1 MWTQHR
7 TVSSSCFSWT
17 NFSTASHSCEHPARD
32 RHFLAP
38 ARPNYIQKNGA
49 TVTGLEQADSSF
61 GFFLAKMKPSTRRL
75 SEAGSGWLF
84 LSCLLVQ
91 LLNQTYLQN
100 SPRFPTML
108 FLFSSAT
115 TCYGKPSIPGVIC
128 TTAPLY
134 HINISCKEEL
144 IHYHLESR
152 RGLYSNLVIAKE
164 TRTPT
169 RDASSMRIT
178 THVGVCRRQVHIC
191 SERTEWRSGPTTQSP
206 LHFTWY

>member
-1 MWTQHR
+1 MLVPL
-7 TVSSSCFSWT
+7 VSPRPAVESSLPPKFPKIS
-17 NFSTASHSCEHPARD
+17 NYASR
-32 RHFLAP
+32 
-38 ARPNYIQKNGA
+38 Y
-49 TVTGLEQADSSF
+49 DSSR
-61 GFFLAKMKPSTRRL
+61 GPA
-75 SEAGSGWLF
+75 
-84 LSCLLVQ
+84 
-91 LLNQTYLQN
+91 
-100 SPRFPTML
+100 

-115 TCYGKPSIPGVIC
+115 TCYGKPSIPGVIG

-152 RGLYSNLVIAKE
+152 RGLYYSLVIAKE

-191 SERTEWRSGPTTQSP
+191 SERTESEDLVQQSK
-206 LHFTWY
+206 

>member
-1 MWTQHR
+1 MVPQSLVWNKLIP
-7 TVSSSCFSWT
+7 VLAFSSPKW
-17 NFSTASHSCEHPARD
+17 N
-32 RHFLAP
+32 
-38 ARPNYIQKNGA
+38 
-49 TVTGLEQADSSF
+49 
-61 GFFLAKMKPSTRRL
+61 PSTRRL

-115 TCYGKPSIPGVIC
+115 TCYGKPSIPGVTC

-152 RGLYSNLVIAKE
+152 RRLYSSLVIGKE

-191 SERTEWRSGPTTQSP
+191 SERTESEGLVLQHRV
-206 LHFTWY
+206 HFTSLGIKYGQQSGEERR

>member
-1 MWTQHR
+1 MVPQSLVWNKLIP
-7 TVSSSCFSWT
+7 VLAFSSPKW
-17 NFSTASHSCEHPARD
+17 N
-32 RHFLAP
+32 
-38 ARPNYIQKNGA
+38 
-49 TVTGLEQADSSF
+49 
-61 GFFLAKMKPSTRRL
+61 PSTRRL
-75 SEAGSGWLF
+75 SEAGSGCLF

-91 LLNQTYLQN
+91 LLNQAYLQN
-100 SPRFPTML
+100 SPRFPTMHPGYDSSRGPA
-108 FLFSSAT
+108 FPFSSAT

-128 TTAPLY
+128 TTTPLY

-152 RGLYSNLVIAKE
+152 RGLYSSLVIAKE